1 MVLELLGLS
10 STLGAPA
17 LVPPS
22 SPELLALAGAARWVW
37 GQVWPGGARV
47 LLCCC
52 GWWRGLPPPVCEN
65 GRSCR
70 QPFSEVRVPQCFL
83 SCCWNVSAGVRHA
96 VQGPGE
102 VDLGCPGGS
111 GVAAVASAW
120 GRSASM
126 VDNCPPFWTCTC
138 WRTLSV
144 LWSCCHGTGGASR
157 KCCNQCLPFMS
168 AVWVLAP
175 LLPFQLFLSI
185 RCVCAFVST
194 LVS

>member
-1 MVLELLGLS
+1 MVLKLLGLS

-37 GQVWPGGARV
+37 VRSGLGVPAFCCAVVAGGVGCRHRSARTAA
-47 LLCCC
+47 LAA
-52 GWWRGLPPPVCEN
+52 N
-65 GRSCR
+65 RSPR
-70 QPFSEVRVPQCFL
+70 YVFRSA
-83 SCCWNVSAGVRHA
+83 SCAVAGTCPLVSVMRFKA
-96 VQGPGE
+96 QGKWIW
-102 VDLGCPGGS
+102 VAGGS

-157 KCCNQCLPFMS
+157 KCCTS
-168 AVWVLAP
+168 ACH
-175 LLPFQLFLSI
+175 S
-185 RCVCAFVST
+185 
-194 LVS
+194 